1 MKNILVTGGAGFV
14 GSHLALGMKAAFPDA
29 TVTALDN
36 LKRRG
41 SELILPRLRAGGV
54 GFIHGDI
61 RQPGDIAAAGAADL
75 LLECSAEPSV
85 LAGYG
90 GAPDYVIDTN
100 LMGTVNCLN
109 YARQHDAA
117 AIFLSTSRVYPMETI
132 RTLRYRE
139 TETRFELEN
148 EQPVA
153 GVSAKGLSEQFPL
166 EGARSLYGATKLCS
180 ELLLNEYA
188 DMYGL
193 RAVTN
198 RCGVLTGPWQ
208 MGKVDQG
215 VIVLWAARHLY
226 GGALKYIG
234 YGGTGKQVRDILH
247 IHDLFELVLHQV
259 KHIDTLKGS
268 LFNVG
273 GGREVSVS
281 LCELT
286 ALCEAATGNK
296 ITIAAEPDTRTAD
309 IPLYITDNTKVT
321 AATGWSPTL
330 APAAIMEDIVRWLRE
345 HEDSLRPVLS

>member
-14 GSHLALGMKAAFPDA
+14 GSHLALGMKVAFPDA

-139 TETRFELEN
+139 TETRFELEDA
-148 EQPVA
+148 QPVT

-259 KHIDTLKGS
+259 QHIDTLKGS

-321 AATGWSPTL
+321 AATGWSPKI
-330 APAAIMEDIVRWLRE
+330 APAAIMEDIARWLRE

>member
-1 MKNILVTGGAGFV
+1 
-14 GSHLALGMKAAFPDA
+14 
-29 TVTALDN
+29 
-36 LKRRG
+36 
-41 SELILPRLRAGGV
+41 
-54 GFIHGDI
+54 
-61 RQPGDIAAAGAADL
+61 
-75 LLECSAEPSV
+75 V

-139 TETRFELEN
+139 SDTRFELEN

-153 GVSAKGLSEQFPL
+153 GVSAKGLSEHFPL

-259 KHIDTLKGS
+259 QHIDTLKGS

-309 IPLYITDNTKVT
+309 IPLYITDNSKVT
-321 AATGWSPTL
+321 AATGWAPKIS
-330 APAAIMEDIVRWLRE
+330 PAAIMEDIVRWLRE

>member
-139 TETRFELEN
+139 TDTRFELEDA
-148 EQPVA
+148 QPVA

-166 EGARSLYGATKLCS
+166 VGARSLYGATKLCS

-193 RAVTN
+193 RAVTD

-321 AATGWSPTL
+321 AATGWSPKI

>member
-139 TETRFELEN
+139 TDTRFELEN
-148 EQPVA
+148 EQPVS
-153 GVSAKGLSEQFPL
+153 GVSAKGLSEEFPL

-321 AATGWSPTL
+321 VATGWSPKI
-330 APAAIMEDIVRWLRE
+330 APAAIMEDIARWLRE

>member
-139 TETRFELEN
+139 TDTRFELEDA
-148 EQPVA
+148 QPVA

-321 AATGWSPTL
+321 AATGWSPKI